1 MVKKLPS
8 VSQPTSAVK
17 KFGKDIVRYLPSKA
31 VPPLIGLIAI
41 PIITRLF
48 EPGDYGNYILVLA
61 TVSVL
66 SLIPGTLLG
75 TATLRFFPEYERQSR
90 LGAFRNTLIKATIA
104 CVIGIAIIFFGV
116 LQIAEAS
123 ISSNLYFLMSM
134 GILLFVATSVFDIL
148 LHLLNIRQKATPYTC
163 LTIWHAGA
171 GLLFG
176 LAIVLLIGRGVEGLL
191 WGSIGA
197 LIIAIPFLYCI
208 AFAGIPAGKGAF
220 SKSIAI
226 EMTKYSAPLIIANLA
241 AWILS
246 LSDRYIIGLYRGSY
260 EVGLY
265 SASYAFSQTPLTMLW
280 TLFMLAGYP
289 LIVNMWENQ
298 GREATQR
305 FVGGLTRYY
314 LLLALPSAVG
324 LSVLSKPIIGVFTAP
339 AYHEGYRIV
348 PLVAFGAFLL
358 ALQWWPQV
366 GLSLRKK
373 TSISAYC
380 VVGAGLLNIGLNFL
394 LIPGYGYMAAA
405 ATTFISYAFLLV
417 LMVLASRRLFTWK
430 FPFKSLGKIAL
441 ASAIM
446 GVVVYPVGNSLTSST
461 AVNLIVGICLGLVV
475 YGGMLLLL
483 KEAHWSEMREMLKRK
498 GHEEA
503 E

>member
-1 MVKKLPS
+1 
-8 VSQPTSAVK
+8 
-17 KFGKDIVRYLPSKA
+17 
-31 VPPLIGLIAI
+31 
-41 PIITRLF
+41 
-48 EPGDYGNYILVLA
+48 VLA

-66 SLIPGTLLG
+66 SLIHGTLLG
-75 TATLRFFPEYERQSR
+75 TATLRFFPEYEKQSK
-90 LGAFRNTLIKATIA
+90 LGIFRNTLIKATIA
-104 CVIGIAIIFFGV
+104 CVTGIAIVFFGV
-116 LQIAEAS
+116 LQIAKPA
-123 ISSNLYFLMSM
+123 ISANLYFLMSM
-134 GILLFVATSVFDIL
+134 GIWLFIATSVFNIL
-148 LHLLNIRQKATPYTC
+148 LHLLNIREKATAYSC
-163 LTIWHAGA
+163 FTIWHTGA

-176 LAIVLLIGRGVEGLL
+176 VAIVLLARRGVEGLL

-197 LIIAIPFLYCI
+197 LIIAIPVLSRI
-208 AFAGIPAGKGAF
+208 AFAGIPAGKGVF

-246 LSDRYIIGLYRGSY
+246 LSDRYIIGLYGESY

-265 SASYAFSQTPLTMLW
+265 SASYALSERALTMLW

-289 LIVNMWENQ
+289 LLVNVWENQ

-305 FVGGLTRYY
+305 VAGGLTRYY
-314 LLLALPSAVG
+314 LLLALPAAVG
-324 LSVLSKPIIGVFTAP
+324 LSVLSKPIIGMFTAP
-339 AYHEGYRIV
+339 AYHEAYRIV
-348 PLVAFGAFLL
+348 PLIAFSALLL

-394 LIPGYGYMAAA
+394 LIPRYGYMAAA
-405 ATTFISYAFLLV
+405 VTTFISYAFLLV
-417 LMVLASRRLFTWK
+417 LMVLASRRLFTWE
-430 FPFKSLGKIAL
+430 FPFKSMGKIAF

-446 GVVVYPVGNSLTSST
+446 GVVVYLVGNNLTSST
-461 AVNLIVGICLGLVV
+461 LVNLIVGICLGLVV

-483 KEAHWSEMREMLKRK
+483 KEVHWSEMWEMVKPK
-498 GHEEA
+498 GHDETE
-503 E
+503 

>member
-1 MVKKLPS
+1 MTEN
-8 VSQPTSAVK
+8 QPFASPLGR
-17 KFGKDIVRYLPSKA
+17 FRSNIVRYLPSRV

-41 PIITRLF
+41 PVITRLF

-61 TVSVL
+61 AVTVL

-75 TATLRFFPEYERQSR
+75 TATLRFFPGYEKQSR
-90 LGAFRNTLIKATIA
+90 LGAFRNTLTKATIA
-104 CVIGIAIIFFGV
+104 CVMGIAIVSFGI
-116 LQIAEAS
+116 LQIVKTA
-123 ISSNLYFLMSM
+123 ISPNLYFLMSI
-134 GILLFVATSVFDIL
+134 GVLLFTAISISTVLSYPLIA
-148 LHLLNIRQKATPYTC
+148 RQKATAYSC
-163 LTIWHAGA
+163 FIIWHAGA

-176 LAIVLLIGRGVEGLL
+176 VAIVLLAGRGVEGLL

-197 LIIAIPFLYCI
+197 LIIAIPFLYRI
-208 AFAGIPAGKGAF
+208 AFAGMPAGKGDF
-220 SKSIAI
+220 SKPIAK
-226 EMTKYSAPLIIANLA
+226 EMTKYSAPLIIATLA

-246 LSDRYIIGLYRGSY
+246 LSDRYVIGLYRGSY

-265 SASYAFSQTPLTMLW
+265 SASYAISEQTLSMLSI
-280 TLFMLAGYP
+280 LFTLAGYP
-289 LIVNMWENQ
+289 LIVNMWENE

-305 FVGGLTRYY
+305 FAGGLTRYY
-314 LLLALPSAVG
+314 LLLGLPAAVG
-324 LSVLSKPIIGVFTAP
+324 LSVLSKPIIGVFTAS
-339 AYHEGYRIV
+339 AYHEGYRII
-348 PLVAFGAFLL
+348 PLVAFGVFLL
-358 ALQWWPQV
+358 GLQWWPQV
-366 GLSLRKK
+366 ALNLRKK

-394 LIPGYGYMAAA
+394 LIPRYGYMAAA